1 MYDLL
6 DFVKYAAKYSCFLN
20 FVVYFMKVYIVH
32 MGVQTL
38 FRIELSPCR
47 EGLGQVLTLEP
58 IKEVSMTTGTKMGT
72 QHISGSTCVN
82 SPTSTLANNFAA
94 SLSLKSPVAHLSNR
108 KKPEKRLQS
117 AMHLRS
123 THCGLNSV
131 LPVMN
136 LGTKA
141 AKIRRQSLRTFYG
154 NSVHSPNLMTAVP
167 TAVITVRR
175 SPRFQGNAYR
185 EGGFALA
192 IVITAILRQVPP
204 WS

>member
-1 MYDLL
+1 MW
-6 DFVKYAAKYSCFLN
+6 
-20 FVVYFMKVYIVH
+20 
-32 MGVQTL
+32 TR

-94 SLSLKSPVAHLSNR
+94 SLSLKSPVAHLANR

-131 LPVMN
+131 LDGTPSPVMN

-175 SPRFQGNAYR
+175 SPRFQGNVY
-185 EGGFALA
+185 
-192 IVITAILRQVPP
+192 
-204 WS
+204 SS

>member
-1 MYDLL
+1 
-6 DFVKYAAKYSCFLN
+6 
-20 FVVYFMKVYIVH
+20 
-32 MGVQTL
+32 
-38 FRIELSPCR
+38 
-47 EGLGQVLTLEP
+47 
-58 IKEVSMTTGTKMGT
+58 MGT

-94 SLSLKSPVAHLSNR
+94 SLSLKSPIAHLSNC

-131 LPVMN
+131 LDGTPSPVMN

-175 SPRFQGNAYR
+175 SPRFLGNAYR
-185 EGGFALA
+185 EGGL
-192 IVITAILRQVPP
+192 TLLWPLLRQP
-204 WS
+204 S

>member
-1 MYDLL
+1 M
-6 DFVKYAAKYSCFLN
+6 
-20 FVVYFMKVYIVH
+20 
-32 MGVQTL
+32 
-38 FRIELSPCR
+38 
-47 EGLGQVLTLEP
+47 LTLEP

-94 SLSLKSPVAHLSNR
+94 SLSLKSPIAHYLSNR

-131 LPVMN
+131 LDGTPSPVMN

-141 AKIRRQSLRTFYG
+141 AKISQDILWQQCPQSKYDDGCPCCSYYSQKESKVSR
-154 NSVHSPNLMTAVP
+154 
-167 TAVITVRR
+167 
-175 SPRFQGNAYR
+175 
-185 EGGFALA
+185 
-192 IVITAILRQVPP
+192 
-204 WS
+204 

>member
-1 MYDLL
+1 MH
-6 DFVKYAAKYSCFLN
+6 V
-20 FVVYFMKVYIVH
+20 
-32 MGVQTL
+32 GVQTL

-94 SLSLKSPVAHLSNR
+94 SLSLKSPIAHLSNR

-131 LPVMN
+131 LDGTPSPVMN

-154 NSVHSPNLMTAVP
+154 NSVHSPNLMSAVP

-185 EGGFALA
+185 EGVS
-192 IVITAILRQVPP
+192 IVMTAILIEASAHYGADAFSPR
-204 WS
+204 